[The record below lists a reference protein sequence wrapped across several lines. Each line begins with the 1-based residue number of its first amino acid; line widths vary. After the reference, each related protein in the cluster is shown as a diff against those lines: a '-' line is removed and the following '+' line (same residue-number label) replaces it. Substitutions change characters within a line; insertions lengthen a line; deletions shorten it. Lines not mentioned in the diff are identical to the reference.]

1 MDILGRI
8 TLYNDD
14 CMNIM
19 RNMPD
24 KAFDLA
30 IVDPPYG
37 IQINKSGRV
46 GHYGGGIRF
55 GTTLFRKHHISRS
68 YFVYH
73 DIKLYG
79 VGIILDCLLQEVL

>member
-1 MDILGRI
+1 MDILGKI

-24 KAFDLA
+24 KAFDMA

-46 GHYGGGIRF
+46 GHYGGA
-55 GTTLFRKHHISRS
+55 
-68 YFVYH
+68 
-73 DIKLYG
+73 
-79 VGIILDCLLQEVL
+79 